1 MGQYFTVTGS
11 MRNWSRLV
19 LVTSLASCSLSW
31 ASPVPEAVASYGYSH
46 GYGRGYTG
54 HYGYRS
60 RSPRVYTGRYNRGYQ
75 GYRGRHG
82 YHTRHKAH
90 GSHVFRQA
98 QQRVAL
104 LPQKEVDRFI
114 PADRKP
120 AGQRVFSEGG
130 VSPSPAFRLEIGFD
144 DETRDISSEPFT
156 NSVENKILDAQSE
169 TEELVT
175 EPAMA
180 NNVSA
185 EQSLPVLSTTQQ
197 RLLAEIRQQTQQQ
210 AQQIDNIVSD
220 SMGSQRQE
228 DTITQNTLPPIQ
240 SSPPPPT
247 DFKFPPRLAPEQ
259 FVLPS
264 VQQTKPTVQQA
275 VPTVQQAVPTVQQ
288 TVPTVQQTVPTVQ
301 QTVLA
306 AQQAV
311 PTVQQTVLTT
321 QQAAPTVQQA
331 VGSLQ
336 EAVPNLLQPLPVL
349 KQPSLP
355 VQSPSVQTPVLP
367 PPVLGE
373 VVPAVPGRP
382 VLEADAVQPVQP
394 IPSFQSSFI
403 PMPVPAV
410 PGL

>member
-1 MGQYFTVTGS
+1 MG
-11 MRNWSRLV
+11 
-19 LVTSLASCSLSW
+19 
-31 ASPVPEAVASYGYSH
+31 
-46 GYGRGYTG
+46 
-54 HYGYRS
+54 
-60 RSPRVYTGRYNRGYQ
+60 
-75 GYRGRHG
+75 
-82 YHTRHKAH
+82 
-90 GSHVFRQA
+90 
-98 QQRVAL
+98 
-104 LPQKEVDRFI
+104 
-114 PADRKP
+114 
-120 AGQRVFSEGG
+120 
-130 VSPSPAFRLEIGFD
+130 
-144 DETRDISSEPFT
+144 
-156 NSVENKILDAQSE
+156 
-169 TEELVT
+169 
-175 EPAMA
+175 
-180 NNVSA
+180 
-185 EQSLPVLSTTQQ
+185 
-197 RLLAEIRQQTQQQ
+197 
-210 AQQIDNIVSD
+210 SD

-275 VPTVQQAVPTVQQ
+275 VPTVQQ
-288 TVPTVQQTVPTVQ
+288 TVPTVQ

-321 QQAAPTVQQA
+321 QQA

-373 VVPAVPGRP
+373 VVPAVPGWP

>member
-1 MGQYFTVTGS
+1 MG
-11 MRNWSRLV
+11 
-19 LVTSLASCSLSW
+19 
-31 ASPVPEAVASYGYSH
+31 
-46 GYGRGYTG
+46 
-54 HYGYRS
+54 
-60 RSPRVYTGRYNRGYQ
+60 
-75 GYRGRHG
+75 
-82 YHTRHKAH
+82 
-90 GSHVFRQA
+90 
-98 QQRVAL
+98 
-104 LPQKEVDRFI
+104 
-114 PADRKP
+114 
-120 AGQRVFSEGG
+120 
-130 VSPSPAFRLEIGFD
+130 
-144 DETRDISSEPFT
+144 DEISSEPFT

-169 TEELVT
+169 TEEHVT
-175 EPAMA
+175 EPDMA
-180 NNVSA
+180 NIVSA

-240 SSPPPPT
+240 PSPPPPT

-259 FVLPS
+259 FVFPS

-275 VPTVQQAVPTVQQ
+275 VPTV
-288 TVPTVQQTVPTVQ
+288 
-301 QTVLA
+301 
-306 AQQAV
+306 QQAV

-336 EAVPNLLQPLPVL
+336 EAVPNLLQPFPVL

>member
-1 MGQYFTVTGS
+1 MG
-11 MRNWSRLV
+11 
-19 LVTSLASCSLSW
+19 
-31 ASPVPEAVASYGYSH
+31 
-46 GYGRGYTG
+46 
-54 HYGYRS
+54 
-60 RSPRVYTGRYNRGYQ
+60 
-75 GYRGRHG
+75 
-82 YHTRHKAH
+82 
-90 GSHVFRQA
+90 
-98 QQRVAL
+98 
-104 LPQKEVDRFI
+104 
-114 PADRKP
+114 
-120 AGQRVFSEGG
+120 
-130 VSPSPAFRLEIGFD
+130 
-144 DETRDISSEPFT
+144 DEISSEPFT
-156 NSVENKILDAQSE
+156 NSVENKILDTQSE

-197 RLLAEIRQQTQQQ
+197 RLLTEIRQQTQQQ

-275 VPTVQQAVPTVQQ
+275 V
-288 TVPTVQQTVPTVQ
+288 
-301 QTVLA
+301 LA

-311 PTVQQTVLTT
+311 PTVQQTV
-321 QQAAPTVQQA
+321 
-331 VGSLQ
+331 GSIE

-355 VQSPSVQTPVLP
+355 VQTPVLP

-382 VLEADAVQPVQP
+382 VLEADAVQPVQ
-394 IPSFQSSFI
+394 SSFI